1 MRHTHRTPQRR
12 HGVKHDGLPPTSG
25 AGDGIS
31 PNVAEGSVIT
41 ALTPVRGRSGAI
53 AVRLG
58 RVRVATVPA
67 SEVAALG
74 LRAGTAWTESL
85 ADRCRAAQERL
96 ETFTAAAR
104 ILARRPRSAADL
116 ASRLRRRGCSASAIN
131 HAVALLSERNL
142 LNDARLA
149 RALITAEMERRPVGR
164 ARLAAHLARAGI
176 PRAVA
181 EPALREAL
189 AGDDPT
195 ARALE
200 AARRRLARSARARPG
215 TRDADPD
222 GVLRRLAGYL
232 ARLGF
237 DAGTAFKA
245 ARTAMTPRQSTQTP
259 DEGPVHSDGMHHAP
273 EPLD

>member
-1 MRHTHRTPQRR
+1 MRHKHRKPQRR
-12 HGVKHDGLPPTSG
+12 HGVKHDESPPTSG
-25 AGDGIS
+25 GGAGIG
-31 PNVAEGSVIT
+31 PNMAEGSVIT
-41 ALTPVRGRSGAI
+41 SLTPVRGRSGTI

-74 LRAGTAWTESL
+74 LRAGMAWTESL
-85 ADRCRAAQERL
+85 AERCRAAQERL

-104 ILARRPRSAADL
+104 ILARHPRSAADL

-149 RALITAEMERRPVGR
+149 RALISAEMERRAVGR

-200 AARRRLARSARARPG
+200 AARRRMARSARVRPG
-215 TRDADPD
+215 TRDTDPD

-237 DAGTAFKA
+237 DAGTALKA
-245 ARTAMTPRQSTQTP
+245 ARTAMTPSHPTRAP
-259 DEGPVHSDGMHHAP
+259 DDGPVHTDDEPHAP